1 MDFDYSFYSF
11 NTNLKIALVLPTLKY
26 GPESDIDW
34 AWIDTRALYRLAINQ
49 IITSL
54 ELYYESIFKIISG
67 YIKISKI
74 HPKSLVFFIKIY
86 GLEKKFFKE
95 VEKQNSLD
103 FELSNII
110 PEFLLFQSG
119 EKIKTAMELINLD
132 PIGQFNKEWEITY
145 GNQENSTVKLR
156 HSFTHKGMGY
166 STIMRIPISKI
177 TTPKKVK
184 KQIYA
189 ERYLG
194 EIKERIKNAIV
205 LVSYLENQIVKKYSF

>member
-86 GLEKKFFKE
+86 GRPFYYLLRLSSLNLFVFICLGHRHFFQ
-95 VEKQNSLD
+95 VYVD
-103 FELSNII
+103 
-110 PEFLLFQSG
+110 SG
-119 EKIKTAMELINLD
+119 
-132 PIGQFNKEWEITY
+132 IG
-145 GNQENSTVKLR
+145 
-156 HSFTHKGMGY
+156 
-166 STIMRIPISKI
+166 
-177 TTPKKVK
+177 
-184 KQIYA
+184 
-189 ERYLG
+189 
-194 EIKERIKNAIV
+194 
-205 LVSYLENQIVKKYSF
+205 